1 MLKKLVWIPLV
12 SVASAC
18 SPLGLVNGIS
28 RVHDVEER
36 PDIVYGSLDRQQLDL
51 YLPQVSE
58 RRTNAQGETPAIL
71 FFYGGSWNSGSRAD
85 YRFVGRRL
93 ASEGYIV
100 GVADYRLYPEVRYP
114 DFLHDSAR
122 AVKKFVDLIRSD
134 TLTEWQPEAKIT
146 LMGHSAGAYNAAMMA
161 LDGRWLKEQGIE
173 RLDVLKSWVGLAGPY
188 DLYPIALEDVKPVFF
203 FPDYPPNS
211 NPIEF
216 IQQSEIPALLLAPEN
231 DDLIDTERHTKA
243 FADKLLQA
251 GKLVE
256 LQSIKGTSHTTL
268 IGTMSPLL
276 FFKGSSVEVINT
288 FLDKS

>member
-1 MLKKLVWIPLV
+1 MFKKLVWIPLV
-12 SVASAC
+12 SVVSAC

-36 PDIVYGSLDRQQLDL
+36 PNIAYGTLDRQQLDL
-51 YLPQVSE
+51 YLPKVSE
-58 RRTNAQGETPAIL
+58 RRTNAQGKTPAIL

-114 DFLHDSAR
+114 DFLHDSAG
-122 AVKKFVDLIRSD
+122 AVKKFVELIRSD
-134 TLTEWQPEAKIT
+134 ALSEWQPEAKIT
-146 LMGHSAGAYNAAMMA
+146 LMGHSAGAYNTAMMA
-161 LDGRWLKEQGIE
+161 LDPRWLKEQGME
-173 RLDVLKSWVGLAGPY
+173 RADVLKNWVGMAGPY
-188 DLYPIALEDVKPVFF
+188 DLYPIVLEDVKPVFF
-203 FPDYPPNS
+203 YPDYPSES

-216 IQQSEIPALLLAPEN
+216 IEQSDIPALLLAPEN
-231 DDLIDTERHTKA
+231 DDLIDTERHTIA
-243 FADKLLQA
+243 FAKKLLQA

-276 FFKGSSVEVINT
+276 FFKGSSVEVIKE
-288 FLDKS
+288 FLDRR